1 MYNIESQ
8 VNRLVDT
15 VKQTLSLKVKEETDP
30 RMAVFNKLNHRQN
43 DDRLCEVKMW
53 LLAKCTANQTT
64 ETIYNLTNPQQG
76 Y

>member
-1 MYNIESQ
+1 MYNMESQ

-43 DDRLCEVKMW
+43 DDRLCEVKM
-53 LLAKCTANQTT
+53 
-64 ETIYNLTNPQQG
+64 
-76 Y
+76 